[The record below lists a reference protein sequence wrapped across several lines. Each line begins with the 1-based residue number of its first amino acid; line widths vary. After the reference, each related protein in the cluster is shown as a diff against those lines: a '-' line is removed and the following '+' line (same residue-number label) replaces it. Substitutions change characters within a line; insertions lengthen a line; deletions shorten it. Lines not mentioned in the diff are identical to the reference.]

1 MAPGTVGW
9 SSVLR
14 HQCLIANSRIQG
26 DCDTIQAHSP
36 TDQPDNKSNDHIFK
50 RGLIWL
56 KQLNGIAMVNVGM
69 NHSHWHCMNIQRSH

>member
-1 MAPGTVGW
+1 MVPGTVGW

-36 TDQPDNKSNDHIFK
+36 TDQPDNKSNDHIFQT
-50 RGLIWL
+50 RVNLVETVEWHR
-56 KQLNGIAMVNVGM
+56 NGEHG
-69 NHSHWHCMNIQRSH
+69 HEP

>member
-1 MAPGTVGW
+1 MVPGTVGW

-50 RGLIWL
+50 RVNLVETVEWHR
-56 KQLNGIAMVNVGM
+56 NGERG
-69 NHSHWHCMNIQRSH
+69 HEP